1 MGRILLRALPIAG
14 FLVMLGVVGW
24 VAYDLRDGPPEL
36 RVAYMM
42 VVGAAIVK
50 QVREKGLNVSP
61 IHYWSDIFCQS
72 VEWLL
77 LAQAGRLLVE
87 ATL

>member
-14 FLVMLGVVGW
+14 FLVMLGFVGW
-24 VAYDLRDGPPEL
+24 MAYDLRDGPPEL
-36 RVAYMM
+36 RNAYMM

-50 QVREKGLNVSP
+50 QVREKGLDVSP
-61 IHYWSDIFCQS
+61 IHYWSDIFSQS
-72 VEWLL
+72 FEWLV
-77 LAQAGRLLVE
+77 LAKAGQLLVE